1 MKFTVDG
8 TAAGGAQAA
17 GQGVG
22 SIFKALALAPA
33 ARQQAE
39 QEAALTLA
47 KIYNA
52 NMTGNKAGAEAQAQT
67 MTNDVRT
74 NLNLDEPGIT
84 PYERSVRQAFKWTG
98 DRNIERVAKAGT
110 QFQTQ
115 NLRDRAIEAPDVDAM
130 NRLISVAGNKAYMP
144 FDDVGQT
151 GVSINKATGAQ
162 VDANA
167 VLQKLF
173 SNQQGALANQRNA
186 SAGASNAMRDLRVN
200 ELNTLK
206 DQAASLAAGGGN
218 GAASSMG
225 AKPLTNA
232 QLRTNQ
238 DIDAAR
244 SYVNDL
250 PRETVAG
257 VMRKS
262 SLDLSEQ
269 EKDILSRIKKART
282 AKYGESN
289 VPSEY
294 NDALGLDKAIV
305 ERIIGALNNPAE
317 KRNFFSPNRPMTEE
331 EVLAAQKATLP
342 ASEAPN
348 FAQYVAAAKQRRAG
362 ATGNLTHDGL
372 PARQNA
378 DGSQSTELS
387 ITVTDPRL
395 NGGKPTNI
403 PSLWGGQVVDND
415 TAVTNA
421 LATGKPYQSF
431 GTIDQAVAAA
441 KARSNAGGANANK
454 NSPAPASSSTM
465 EFKPTPDMLK
475 VQADFKA
482 GKLSRDEAKKKLK
495 ALGMPD

>member
-67 MTNDVRT
+67 LTNDVRT

-225 AKPLTNA
+225 TKPLTNA

-269 EKDILSRIKKART
+269 EKDILARIKKARV
-282 AKYGESN
+282 AKFGEGG
-289 VPSEY
+289 VPSQY
-294 NDALGLDKAIV
+294 NDALGLDQKLVGDIANAI
-305 ERIIGALNNPAE
+305 LNPGTKQAGVIS
-317 KRNFFSPNRPMTEE
+317 RLFGGQDTPRSEE
-331 EVLAAQKATLP
+331 EAIADVIAKLPKEEVGNKA
-342 ASEAPN
+342 N
-348 FAQYVAAAKQRRAG
+348 YVAAARQKSR
-362 ATGNLTHDGL
+362 TNP
-372 PARQNA
+372 PAA
-378 DGSQSTELS
+378 D
-387 ITVTDPRL
+387 
-395 NGGKPTNI
+395 
-403 PSLWGGQVVDND
+403 
-415 TAVTNA
+415 
-421 LATGKPYQSF
+421 
-431 GTIDQAVAAA
+431 
-441 KARSNAGGANANK
+441 NK
-454 NSPAPASSSTM
+454 NPAPANTGTKMTEPFAPSAEM
-465 EFKPTPDMLK
+465 IK
-475 VQADFKA
+475 VQADYKA
-482 GKLSRDEAKKKLK
+482 GKLTREQAKQKLK
-495 ALGMPD
+495 ALGMPE

>member
-1 MKFTVDG
+1 MNFTLDG
-8 TAAGGAQAA
+8 GAQGAQAA
-17 GQGVG
+17 GAGVG
-22 SIFKALALAPA
+22 NAIKAFAAAPI
-33 ARQQAE
+33 ARQTAE
-39 QEAALTLA
+39 QDTALKLA
-47 KIYNA
+47 RIYNA
-52 NMTGNKAGAEAQAQT
+52 NMTGNKAGAEARGIG
-67 MTNDVRT
+67 MTNDFRS
-74 NLNLDEPGIT
+74 GIDAEIEANPDMT
-84 PYERSVRQAFKWTG
+84 PYEKAVRVAFKYAGPQYMQNWTKSAQG
-98 DRNIERVAKAGT
+98 EKEIADISAIQADPTKALPTSQAYFAVSG
-110 QFQTQ
+110 
-115 NLRDRAIEAPDVDAM
+115 
-130 NRLISVAGNKAYMP
+130 KAP
-144 FDDVGQT
+144 FDNVANT
-151 GVSINKATGAQ
+151 GRSLNQVTGEQ

-167 VLQKLF
+167 VMAKLF
-173 SNQQGALANQRNA
+173 NNVQTSVANENNQQGRAAGALA
-186 SAGASNAMRDLRVN
+186 DTRVF
-200 ELNTLK
+200 ELN
-206 DQAASLAAGGGN
+206 AAKAQGGD
-218 GAASSMG
+218 GAASNG
-225 AKPLTNA
+225 KPLTNA
-232 QLRTNQ
+232 QLRVNQ
-238 DIDAAR
+238 DVDAAR
-244 SYVNDL
+244 NYVKDL
-250 PRETVAG
+250 PRETVAA
-257 VMRKS
+257 VMRKNA
-262 SLDLSEQ
+262 LELSEG
-269 EKDILSRIKKART
+269 EKDILARIKKART

-317 KRNFFSPNRPMTEE
+317 KRNFFTPNRPMTEE
-331 EVLAAQKATLP
+331 EILAAQKSSLP

-362 ATGNLTHDGL
+362 GAGNTQLTHDGL

-378 DGSQSTELS
+378 DGSVSTEIS

-403 PSLWGGQVVDND
+403 PSLWGGQVVDQE
-415 TAVTNA
+415 TAVANA

-441 KARSNAGGANANK
+441 KTRSNAGGAGANK

>member
-1 MKFTVDG
+1 MNFTLD
-8 TAAGGAQAA
+8 GGAQGAQSA
-17 GQGVG
+17 GAGVG
-22 SIFKALALAPA
+22 NAIKAFAAAPS
-33 ARQQAE
+33 ARQAAE
-39 QEAALTLA
+39 QDAALKIA
-47 KIYNA
+47 RIYNA
-52 NMTGNKAGAEAQAQT
+52 NMTGNKAGAEARGIG
-67 MTNDVRT
+67 MTNDLRS
-74 NLNLDEPGIT
+74 GIDAEIAANPEMS
-84 PYERSVRQAFKWTG
+84 PYEKAVRVAFKYAGPQYMQNWTKSAQGEKEIADIAAIQNDPTKALPTSQAYFAVSGKAPFDNVGTSGRSLNQVTG
-98 DRNIERVAKAGT
+98 D
-110 QFQTQ
+110 
-115 NLRDRAIEAPDVDAM
+115 
-130 NRLISVAGNKAYMP
+130 
-144 FDDVGQT
+144 
-151 GVSINKATGAQ
+151 Q
-162 VDANA
+162 VDANKAMATLFNA
-167 VLQKLF
+167 VQG
-173 SNQQGALANQRNA
+173 SIANENNQQGRAAGALADQR
-186 SAGASNAMRDLRVN
+186 VF
-200 ELNTLK
+200 ELN
-206 DQAASLAAGGGN
+206 AAKAQGGD
-218 GAASSMG
+218 GAASNG
-225 AKPLTNA
+225 KPLTNA
-232 QLRTNQ
+232 QLRVNQ
-238 DIDAAR
+238 DVDAAR
-244 SYVNDL
+244 NYVKDL
-250 PRETVAG
+250 PRETVAA
-257 VMRKS
+257 VMRKNA
-262 SLDLSEQ
+262 LELSEG
-269 EKDILSRIKKART
+269 EKDILARIKKART

-431 GTIDQAVAAA
+431 GTIDQAVASA